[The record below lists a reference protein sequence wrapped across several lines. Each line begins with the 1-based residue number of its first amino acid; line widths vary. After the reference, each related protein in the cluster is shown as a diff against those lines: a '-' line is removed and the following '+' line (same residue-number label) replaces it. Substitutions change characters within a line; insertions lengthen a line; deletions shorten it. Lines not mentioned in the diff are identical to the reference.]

1 MTIIITETKFTFEDL
16 TASEQLALDRFERVA
31 ELIVF
36 SHWWTEVQTETAPT
50 FEIIYNNRGVESFFK
65 YSAGGVDHEICLNTA
80 DNFADAS
87 FNKEVYRRTQPSG
100 AADMLSALAELLA
113 L

>member
-16 TASEQLALDRFERVA
+16 AASEQLALDSFERVA
-31 ELIVF
+31 KEITN
-36 SHWWTEVQTETAPT
+36 SDWWTEVQTETAPT
-50 FEIIYNNRGVESFFK
+50 FEIIYNNRGAEAFFK